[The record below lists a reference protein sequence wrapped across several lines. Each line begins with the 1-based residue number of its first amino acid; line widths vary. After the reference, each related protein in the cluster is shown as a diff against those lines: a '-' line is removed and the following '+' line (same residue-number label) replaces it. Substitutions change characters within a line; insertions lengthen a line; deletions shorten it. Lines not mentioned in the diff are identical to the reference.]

1 MIPGRRLC
9 MKLGFVAALL
19 LPLATAAQERYPSR
33 AVTLVVPADA
43 GSSLDLLGRAFA
55 HAL

>member
-1 MIPGRRLC
+1 